1 MIIPRIKALFDSIPA
16 PEKRMTISTMLTI
29 ARMLM
34 TPVIVAARVQ
44 GAWAAAFVLF
54 VVAAVTDFFDGWLA
68 RVRNEQTL
76 LGACLDPV
84 ADKLLVISCFAVFAL
99 HDTTA
104 LAVPGWFVMTMLIK
118 ELILCIGAVC
128 VYIHTGHIEVKPTLL
143 GKTTTAIQLM
153 VIAWLFACHFF
164 IWMPIKTYT
173 FIIGLLFC
181 LVGITLVQYGRIGLR
196 LWYGAEYE

>member
-1 MIIPRIKALFDSIPA
+1 MIGDRIKNLWNAIPA
-16 PEKRMTISTMLTI
+16 HEKRITFSTVLTI

-34 TPVIVAARVQ
+34 TPIIVVARMQ
-44 GAWAAAFVLF
+44 GAWRGAFLLF

-84 ADKLLVISCFAVFAL
+84 ADKLLIISCFAVFAL
-99 HDTTA
+99 QDATS
-104 LAVPGWFVMTMLIK
+104 LAVPAWFVMTMLIK
-118 ELILCIGAVC
+118 ELVLCIGAVC
-128 VYIHTGHIEVKPTLL
+128 VYIHTGHVEVRPTLL
-143 GKTTTAIQLM
+143 GKATTAIQLM

-164 IWMPIKTYT
+164 VWMPIKTYT